1 MPTILKDRGFR
12 YFFYSDEGSPLEPCH
27 VHVSNGDGE
36 AKFWVGENVSVAY
49 NHGLNRRDLALAMMV
64 VRAKRSQFERAWHGY
79 FG

>member
-49 NHGLNRRDLALAMMV
+49 NYGLNRRDLALAMMV